1 MRPMS
6 DSGEAYTMS
15 ANMKPVFFVGK
26 GVANIGHGLGV
37 GIKICSVQESYHVA
51 CACFDTLVDGV
62 VAAARFSAYNPAA
75 ASLGLG
81 ENSFSFRCVAA
92 AVHYYML
99 EFHSRRQFLGVDT
112 AYCPCKKRPVVA
124 CYRYNTYLHL
134 ASQPPGLYRFRM
146 ANAVHKATAISRAY
160 ATYHILNE
168 RRRRLPLFHAH
179 AAAGTRAGSHGRQ

>member
-1 MRPMS
+1 MYAPYVGFRRGIYYV
-6 DSGEAYTMS
+6 GEYEAG
-15 ANMKPVFFVGK
+15 VFVGK

-37 GIKICSVQESYHVA
+37 GIKICSVQESYRVA

-99 EFHSRRQFLGVDT
+99 EFHSLR
-112 AYCPCKKRPVVA
+112 
-124 CYRYNTYLHL
+124 
-134 ASQPPGLYRFRM
+134 
-146 ANAVHKATAISRAY
+146 
-160 ATYHILNE
+160 
-168 RRRRLPLFHAH
+168 
-179 AAAGTRAGSHGRQ
+179 